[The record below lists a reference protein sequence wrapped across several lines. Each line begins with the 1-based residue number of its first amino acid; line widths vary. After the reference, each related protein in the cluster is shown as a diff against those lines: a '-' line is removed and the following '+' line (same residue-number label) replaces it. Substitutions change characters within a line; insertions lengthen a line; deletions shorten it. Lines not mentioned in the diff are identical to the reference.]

1 MSGNNST
8 VAEHL
13 TTDPKIKGSTLVVT
27 WHQEKMIDI
36 FIVLANDSSSVVEHL
51 TIEPKIKGSNPVAA
65 WHQEKM

>member
-1 MSGNNST
+1 
-8 VAEHL
+8 
-13 TTDPKIKGSTLVVT
+13 
-27 WHQEKMIDI
+27 MIDI